1 MHDLR
6 VWPGVEGD
14 GSDPSKTPGKRSGK
28 EDEMSRLAK
37 VRLNVLYVCMYDIF
51 LLFLHTLAMHSLAAA
66 SRPRLSET

>member
-1 MHDLR
+1 MFCSILRQGMHDLR

-37 VRLNVLYVCMYDIF
+37 VKLWGLNR
-51 LLFLHTLAMHSLAAA
+51 
-66 SRPRLSET
+66 SRDLG